1 MVSRLDGL
9 DKIKDRYVVLLWEA
23 RELTE
28 TLHLICSSLKH
39 LLFEQFFSINETV
52 RENNFL
58 FNSF

>member
-9 DKIKDRYVVLLWEA
+9 DKIKGRCVVLHWEA

-28 TLHLICSSLKH
+28 TLHLIYSSLKH
-39 LLFEQFFSINETV
+39 LLFKQLLSINETV
-52 RENNFL
+52 TDNFL